1 MQLCDDLTEQRAK
14 TIAFWSTYSYAGT
27 EADISRVYA
36 FRELDP
42 ATATNEDVTR
52 AYGGPGWAHVEPCA
66 ECGSEARRVRIG
78 GVVLCESCIAHADAL
93 LTPPVAT
100 PGALPTSDKEAIQI
114 KHPEPAK
121 TGFFSR
127 ILGG

>member
-14 TIAFWSTYSYAGT
+14 TIAFWSGYSYPGNPI
-27 EADISRVYA
+27 DIARVEA
-36 FRELDP
+36 FRELDL

-66 ECGSEARRVRIG
+66 ECGAEGQRIKIG
-78 GVVLCESCIAHADAL
+78 GVVICEGCISQAASL
-93 LTPPVAT
+93 FL
-100 PGALPTSDKEAIQI
+100 PG
-114 KHPEPAK
+114 EPAPK
-121 TGFFSR
+121 KGFFTR